1 LNGEI
6 VLPTISSFLGIL
18 IRMYFNDHAPPHFH
32 AHYNEKVAVI
42 AIDSLQVLE
51 GSLPR
56 RALGLVVEWAEL
68 HKAELIADWE
78 LCRAKRQP
86 LKIAPLE

>member
-1 LNGEI
+1 M
-6 VLPTISSFLGIL
+6 PTLSVFFGIF

-32 AHYNEKVAVI
+32 ALYGDHEAVI
-42 AIDSLQVLE
+42 VIESVEILE

-56 RALGLVVEWAEL
+56 RALGLVREWAEL
-68 HKAELIADWE
+68 HREELRADWE
-78 LCRAKRQP
+78 LCRAKQQP